1 MSRSVDVACTG
12 NPRGGWT
19 CFVAIRDGATVSEHE
34 VRVTHADLDRFDP
47 GATDPTAL
55 VERSFAFLLER
66 EPPSSIIRS
75 FDLPAIG
82 RYYPDYEAT
91 IRPVA

>member
-1 MSRSVDVACTG
+1 MSWSVDVACTG

-34 VRVTHADLDRFDP
+34 VRVTEGDLDRLDP
-47 GATDPTAL
+47 AASDPTDL

-66 EPPSSIIRS
+66 ESPKSILRT
-75 FDLPAIG
+75 FDLPVIG
-82 RYYPDYEAT
+82 RYFFDYEAA
-91 IRPVA
+91 IHRQA